1 MVKETL
7 TYPFCSVMS
16 DFEPNGF
23 PYGNS
28 MLFPSKLFYDKRA
41 EDRKRLEEKRLE
53 EKREEE
59 KRFEDKRN
67 EEARDEEKRAWDD
80 LLEDKL
86 RKRTDEDQKREIEKR
101 HIRHFGHSPLDALEQ
116 AFLHKWFPAGNW
128 KRAADSLG
136 NARNGHMSFHDS

>member
-1 MVKETL
+1 MKVKL
-7 TYPFCSVMS
+7 TYLFYSVMS

-59 KRFEDKRN
+59 KRFEDKRD

-80 LLEDKL
+80 FLEDKI
-86 RKRTDEDQKREIEKR
+86 RKRSDEDRKREIEKR

-116 AFLHKWFPAGNW
+116 AFLHKWFPAENW

-136 NARNGHMSFHDS
+136 NARNGLMSFHDS